1 MLPTYP
7 LENLKQLKPFNVAL
21 LGMRRCGKSFATSKL
36 AKYMLHEFDLIV
48 TFLGTAHCNPE
59 LIEFV
64 TKHYD
69 PRLCFNMFNVDVINK
84 LCEQQENLADMGI
97 SRNVLICFDDCFTN
111 NKHAEDSL
119 SHLFIRGRHFNIST
133 IISAVSYVSINKN
146 CRRSLDC
153 IFLYSSVC
161 KSDLDTLMKE
171 YIHSKPHVAKYCIQ
185 NLPIYTA
192 LVVETKRNQQLYE
205 LKFKKPSL
213 HYNESSHISEQE
225 GSLCQPEFDQTTIND
240 SSNKTECQALS
251 VTDSES
257 NETEHNP
264 S

>member
-36 AKYMLHEFDLIV
+36 AKYMLHEFDLII

-59 LIEFV
+59 LISFINEY
-64 TKHYD
+64 YD
-69 PRLCFNMFNVDVINK
+69 PRLCFNMFNVNVIHT
-84 LCEQQENLADMGI
+84 LCAQQEKLEAMGI
-97 SRNVLICFDDCFTN
+97 TRNVLVCFDDCFTSS
-111 NKHAEDSL
+111 KQAEDTL
-119 SHLFIRGRHFNIST
+119 SHLFIRGRHFDIST

-161 KSDLDTLMKE
+161 KSDLDALMKE
-171 YIHSKPHVAKYCIQ
+171 YIHTKAHVAKYCIQ
-185 NLPIYTA
+185 NLPMYTA

-205 LKFKKPSL
+205 LRFKKTSERCSELTSL
-213 HYNESSHISEQE
+213 SAEEESLCPLDANHIATFESSGKIRSEVLSEVSSVSSETSRIS
-225 GSLCQPEFDQTTIND
+225 
-240 SSNKTECQALS
+240 
-251 VTDSES
+251 V
-257 NETEHNP
+257 
-264 S
+264 